1 MVITHYMMIST
12 HSSAA
17 SSEKH
22 VKQMV
27 IMHYVIISTHSSVAN
42 SEKHVF
48 FNNMIVQIKDKN
60 IWWPGLYR
68 VEASDFGQ
76 SCRISVTTFP

>member
-1 MVITHYMMIST
+1 MKQMVITHYMMITT

-48 FNNMIVQIKDKN
+48 LI
-60 IWWPGLYR
+60 
-68 VEASDFGQ
+68 
-76 SCRISVTTFP
+76 T